1 MSADHGVGD
10 PMMIR
15 FKSLLIRFLYAAAL
29 LGPPLPG
36 PYLLTQRPCLD
47 LRCQAL
53 TYLLTYEAAM
63 LAAELTRELEERRGD
78 FGDETKLR
86 VNPLCFSVSVRAK
99 FLFSRRPR
107 TFLWLN

>member
-1 MSADHGVGD
+1 MRYD
-10 PMMIR
+10 
-15 FKSLLIRFLYAAAL
+15 LIRISLISLYAAAL

-36 PYLLTQRPCLD
+36 PLLKLTQRPCLD
-47 LRCQAL
+47 LRCLAL

-63 LAAELTRELEERRGD
+63 LAAELTRELEERRRD